1 MKKDAIIAEYER
13 TEIYYKAMKQL
24 MKAAGLLPSDD
35 TPSVD
40 PEPEPT
46 PTPTPTPE
54 PTPTPDPTPA
64 TKDPEIVLDGKSE
77 YTIGVGET
85 VRFTI
90 YFNNVASTS
99 DYIVSPNLPALSYKI
114 NAYKTTVGYKD
125 VVEVKGMNGG
135 SGSVKAYLKA
145 DKSKSVLVKINV
157 K

>member
-1 MKKDAIIAEYER
+1 MKKSDIIAEYNR
-13 TEIYYKAMKQL
+13 AEIYYNAMKL
-24 MKAAGLLPSDD
+24 LLKAADI
-35 TPSVD
+35 T
-40 PEPEPT
+40 PEPEPTPTPEPTPIPT

-54 PTPTPDPTPA
+54 PEPTPVS
-64 TKDPEIVLDGKSE
+64 KDPEVVLEGKSE

-85 VRFTI
+85 IRFTI
-90 YFNNVASTS
+90 WFNNVSSTS
-99 DYIVSPNLPALSYKI
+99 DYSIAPNLPSLSYKI
-114 NAYKTTVGYKD
+114 TAYKTTTGYKD